1 MKAIL
6 VLILLAACTEVG
18 KSYLLVEDI
27 PQLTTNIVN
36 EVKNYASYL
45 QQEANQVTQIT
56 NQISQIENQVVA
68 LERFGNPQTYVNMLG
83 LGQLMASSAALVG
96 GIGETISAYRQAANG
111 LMALG
116 YTGNGLYSNLNGM
129 VDRFGNPVRFDSN
142 AFRKFSAVNDMVD
155 AYGTQQQ
162 VYNAQMASLQQQLT
176 TALEQLNADSTQMGT
191 AKRHAQIDA
200 IAAQINALGRTSQ
213 LSGQRIQAQM
223 FSNQNDAARTQE
235 ASRQQ
240 ELQER
245 QTDLQNEAS
254 GLGRFIGGGTQN

>member
-1 MKAIL
+1 MRRS
-6 VLILLAACTEVG
+6 VLIVTLLCAA
-18 KSYLLVEDI
+18 SSAHAYLLTEDI
-27 PQLTTNIVN
+27 PVLIKTSVDHVVDYAEQLVHGVN
-36 EVKNYASYL
+36 E
-45 QQEANQVTQIT
+45 VTQIT
-56 NQISQIENQVVA
+56 NQGTQIENQIIA
-68 LERFGNPQTYVNMLG
+68 LERFGDPKTYVNMLG
-83 LGQLMASSAALVG
+83 LGQFMASSAALVG
-96 GIGETISAYRQAANG
+96 GVGETISSYRQVANG
-111 LMALG
+111 VMALR
-116 YTGNGLYSNLNGM
+116 YTGNGLYSNLTGM
-129 VDRFGNPVRFDSN
+129 VDRFGNPVRFDPN

-162 VYNAQMASLQQQLT
+162 VYNAQMASLQRQL
-176 TALEQLNADSTQMGT
+176 ADAYHGLDSDSTQMGT

-200 IAAQINALGRTSQ
+200 IAAQINALGHTSQ

>member
-1 MKAIL
+1 MRMAL
-6 VLILLAACTEVG
+6 FLALTLGFG
-18 KSYLLVEDI
+18 KTCFGYLLVEDI
-27 PQLTTNIVN
+27 PALTTNIVN
-36 EVKNYASYL
+36 EVKNYAAYL
-45 QQEANQVTQIT
+45 QQEANQVSQIT

-83 LGQLMASSAALVG
+83 LGQLMASSSALVAG
-96 GIGETISAYRQAANG
+96 VGETMSAYRQASNG

-129 VDRFGNPVRFDSN
+129 VDRFGNQVRFDPN

-176 TALEQLNADSTQMGT
+176 TALQQLNADSTQMGT

-200 IAAQINALGRTSQ
+200 IAAQINALGHTSQ